1 MRVSVHAQ
9 QRMAER
15 NIGSATLNAVLA
27 DGEVM
32 GRDRYENVHL
42 ELFGYRVVV
51 APATETVVTVYETR
65 SQTKVQRRTTCGK
78 MN

>member
-15 NIGSATLNAVLA
+15 NIGMATLNAVLA

-32 GRDRYENVHL
+32 GTDHRDNVHI
-42 ELFGYRVVV
+42 ELCGYR
-51 APATETVVTVYETR
+51 AVVTRDGRMVVTIFENRKTN
-65 SQTKVQRRTTCGK
+65 KVQRRTR
-78 MN
+78 